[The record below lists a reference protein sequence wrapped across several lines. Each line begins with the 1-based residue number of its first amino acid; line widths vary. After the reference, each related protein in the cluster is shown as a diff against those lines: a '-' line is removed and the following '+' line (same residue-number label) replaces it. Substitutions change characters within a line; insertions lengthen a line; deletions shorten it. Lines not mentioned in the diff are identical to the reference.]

1 MKKLVLS
8 AVAVLAIT
16 FASCAGNKA
25 QQEEAQQEVEA
36 VQEEVV
42 TEVKAATD
50 SLVQATDSL
59 VNEAIAE

>member
-16 FASCAGNKA
+16 FASCAGNKS
-25 QQEEAQQEVEA
+25 QEEARPEAEAAQEV
-36 VQEEVV
+36 VQEVA
-42 TEVKAATD
+42 TATD

-59 VNEAIAE
+59 VNEVIAE